1 MQFRKWEKKDFEQ
14 MIDLGEKMWKESTYK
29 TISFSRERLQKLG
42 DHFIERPEKG
52 MGFVAIDE
60 DKIIGMIIVHLTKY
74 FFSDDIFCH
83 DLMLFVD
90 PYKRKSIKVP
100 VKLINLATEWAKEK
114 GAKEFRPASSVDV
127 QTEKVKKLYNF
138 MKFETVGN
146 VFRKRL

>member
-42 DHFIERPEKG
+42 DHLIERPEKG

-83 DLMLFVD
+83 DLMLFV
-90 PYKRKSIKVP
+90 
-100 VKLINLATEWAKEK
+100 
-114 GAKEFRPASSVDV
+114 
-127 QTEKVKKLYNF
+127 
-138 MKFETVGN
+138 
-146 VFRKRL
+146 

>member
-42 DHFIERPEKG
+42 DHLIERPEKG

-90 PYKRKSIKVP
+90 PYKRKSIRVP

-114 GAKEFRPASSVDV
+114 GAKDNTPIDPNKTGSKYFL
-127 QTEKVKKLYNF
+127 KLTN
-138 MKFETVGN
+138 N
-146 VFRKRL
+146 